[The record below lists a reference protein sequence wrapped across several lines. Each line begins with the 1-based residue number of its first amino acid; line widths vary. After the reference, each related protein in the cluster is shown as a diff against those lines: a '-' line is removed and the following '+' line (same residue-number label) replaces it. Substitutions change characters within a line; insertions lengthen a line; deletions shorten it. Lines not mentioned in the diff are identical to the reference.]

1 MKTKDEQ
8 EDNQIDSQTESAKE
22 IISQDTDVRTKDEEI
37 NSQDYHLFPEN
48 TEKIKEILA
57 SLP

>member
-1 MKTKDEQ
+1 MSSNGNGDSVPKYLELMKTKDEQ

-37 NSQDYHLFPEN
+37 NS
-48 TEKIKEILA
+48 
-57 SLP
+57 